1 MSRQWK
7 GADAKAAA
15 SENGLLAALLSLSAM
30 LLLCWPMS
38 RVAMAADGHDFQIC
52 SGYFALCAAS
62 TCQAIKHKTITVN
75 VTGDGT
81 AEFPQADCTCPIF
94 SGHAIADVTGG
105 NMKGSC
111 EPPAPGKIW
120 SLYSVRKE
128 IPQAPE
134 WDPATAAPPQVCPK
148 STKQHPNQ
156 NQVVNCFSFLCDT
169 EKYINGVPVVT
180 CHCPI
185 GESLAGTF
193 VAPGTAFVTQAGQGD
208 EEVCAELPVG
218 GPISLP

>member
-1 MSRQWK
+1 MSWLWM
-7 GADAKAAA
+7 GADLEAA
-15 SENGLLAALLSLSAM
+15 SSGKRHVGALLNLTAILLACL
-30 LLLCWPMS
+30 PTG
-38 RVAMAADGHDFQIC
+38 RVALAADGHDFKIC

-62 TCQAIKHKTITVN
+62 TCTATGTKIRVN

-81 AEFPQADCTCPIF
+81 ALFPQADCTCPIF
-94 SGHAIADVTGG
+94 SGHAFADLTGG

-120 SLYSVRKE
+120 SLYSVRQD

-134 WDPATAAPPQVCPK
+134 WDPATPAPPQVCPK
-148 STKQHPNQ
+148 STKKDPNS
-156 NQVVNCFSFLCDT
+156 NQLVNCFSFLCDSET
-169 EKYINGVPVVT
+169 YINGVPVAT

-185 GESLAGTF
+185 GESLAGKT
-193 VAPGTAFVTQAGQGD
+193 VNPGTAFLTQAGQGN